1 MSNID
6 AEMYGDPFFAQ
17 AMKEKALASKSLD
30 QLWAE
35 YSETAA
41 KGTVAPEAEEKEDE
55 EETDV
60 ITRRVPENDTKYME
74 SMKKR
79 AAEEARKNAEE
90 EEETDTRQVKTSDF
104 YQPRKWWPQQSDAAA
119 EPQSVPT
126 TVKAPTQSIS
136 MDEKCKQVIGKM
148 RSLTSKYEAELA
160 ALQSELGV
168 HNGGRRS
175 RKLVRRQKKR
185 VSKK

>member
-6 AEMYGDPFFAQ
+6 AEMYEDPVFAQ
-17 AMKEKALASKSLD
+17 AMKEKVQASKSLD

-35 YSETAA
+35 KTY
-41 KGTVAPEAEEKEDE
+41 KRTVAPEAEEEE

-60 ITRRVPENDTKYME
+60 IIRRVPENDTKYME
-74 SMKKR
+74 AMKKR

-90 EEETDTRQVKTSDF
+90 EDEQDTR
-104 YQPRKWWPQQSDAAA
+104 QQSDAAA
-119 EPQSVPT
+119 EHQSVPT
-126 TVKAPTQSIS
+126 TVTAPTQSIS

-168 HNGGRRS
+168 QNGGKRS